1 MFLWYTKH
9 SYSLRDC
16 RTDENGQ
23 APEAKRLLRERRHRC
38 FVEVNAVNEKWSKGE
53 PVSLKDLLRITP
65 LVQELMQ
72 VSEDL
77 DVGIPDLIWL
87 IRKMAEDAKA
97 LPDLGDMDL
106 EEFLDPKR
114 LGEELFGADE
124 EEDEMHEMDDD
135 EDEPV
140 DYTVN
145 VRISGSD
152 RFPEVSFRAGIAD
165 KADPTYFFEWLTDMI
180 DKLE

>member
-1 MFLWYTKH
+1 M
-9 SYSLRDC
+9 
-16 RTDENGQ
+16 
-23 APEAKRLLRERRHRC
+23 
-38 FVEVNAVNEKWSKGE
+38 NEKWSKGE

-77 DVGIPDLIWL
+77 EVSIPDLLWL
-87 IRKMAEDAKA
+87 IRKMAEDVKA
-97 LPDLGDMDL
+97 LPEMGEENL
-106 EEFLDPKR
+106 EELLDPKR
-114 LGEELFGADE
+114 LSEELFSADE
-124 EEDEMHEMDDD
+124 EEEDELHLVDDE

-165 KADPTYFFEWLTDMI
+165 KADLTYFFEWLTDMV

>member
-1 MFLWYTKH
+1 M
-9 SYSLRDC
+9 
-16 RTDENGQ
+16 
-23 APEAKRLLRERRHRC
+23 
-38 FVEVNAVNEKWSKGE
+38 NEKWSKGE

-77 DVGIPDLIWL
+77 EVSIPDLLWL
-87 IRKMAEDAKA
+87 IRKMAEDVKA
-97 LPDLGDMDL
+97 LPEMGEENL
-106 EEFLDPKR
+106 EELLDPKR
-114 LGEELFGADE
+114 LSEELFSADE
-124 EEDEMHEMDDD
+124 EEEDELRLVDDE

-165 KADPTYFFEWLTDMI
+165 KADLTYFFEWLTDMV